1 MRLRRPEPA
10 ADFDLTGVSG
20 PVTLGRAPGNR
31 VVIDDPHVS
40 AIHGQIVRLEAGV
53 FYQDLHSTN
62 GSALERDGRRQAI
75 VAGEVPGV
83 QLRPGDRLLLGS
95 ESGPVVLE
103 VLDLEMEIPASGGE
117 EPAVTMVAQRRLAE
131 VGRLSGELERS
142 GRPLRPFL
150 ELWEALAE
158 SGSEE
163 AAGQALSDF
172 LRLAAPGFVGL
183 ALLEDGRPELTP
195 EPRLAAKDLHRLVA
209 LAPRARSDEL
219 GVWELAA
226 GRHAVALRLP
236 LAPAPV
242 AALVTGRSP
251 EMIDLDALSLGLRIF
266 AARLRQLRQLSQ
278 AEEAR
283 RRLCARSRYLSERAQ
298 PDTSLLG
305 EGPALQ
311 ALREQ
316 IRTVSPSNATVL
328 VLGPSG
334 SGKELVAREIHRQSL
349 RHAEIF
355 VAVNCGALV
364 ESLLEVELFGC
375 RKGAFTGAVRDRE
388 GLFEVAHAGT
398 LFLDEIGEMSPGLQ
412 VKLLR
417 VLESGELTP
426 VGATRPRRVDVRVV
440 AATHRDLAAEVRQGR
455 FREDLFYRL
464 NVFPVRVPPLRERR
478 EDIPLLARHFLRRF
492 SGDES
497 ADFSEEALRLLCAR
511 DYPGNVRQ
519 LSNEIQRAALLA
531 AGAGRVLPEHL
542 STGATG
548 LERACAAAGQGSLRE
563 KLMRVERVLVD
574 EALHRCAG
582 NRTAAARELGIT
594 RQALLQKLNRLKD
607 S

>member
-1 MRLRRPEPA
+1 MRLRRSDPVAEY
-10 ADFDLTGVSG
+10 DLGGVSG

-40 AIHGQIVRLEAGV
+40 AIHGQIVRLEAGF

-62 GSALERDGRRQAI
+62 GSALERDGQRLA
-75 VAGEVPGV
+75 VAAGAVPGV

-103 VLDLEMEIPASGGE
+103 VLDLELPAAGGE
-117 EPAVTMVAQRRLAE
+117 GPAATMVAQRRLAQ
-131 VGRLSGELERS
+131 VGRLSGDLERS

-150 ELWEALAE
+150 ELWEMLSE

-163 AAGQALSDF
+163 AAGQVLADF
-172 LRLAAPGFVGL
+172 LSRAAPGFVGC
-183 ALLEDGRPELTP
+183 ALLEDDRPELAP
-195 EPRLAAKDLHRLVA
+195 EPRLVAKDLHRLAA

-226 GRHAVALRLP
+226 GRQAVLLRLP

-242 AALVTGRSP
+242 AALVFGRPP
-251 EMIDLDALSLGLRIF
+251 ETPDLDTLSLGLRIF
-266 AARLRQLRQLSQ
+266 ASRLRQLRQLSQ

-283 RRLCARSRYLSERAQ
+283 RRLTARSRYLSERAE
-298 PDTSLLG
+298 PGASLLG
-305 EGPALQ
+305 ESPALQ

-398 LFLDEIGEMSPGLQ
+398 LFLDEIGEMSPALQ

-417 VLESGELTP
+417 VLETGELTP

-440 AATHRDLAAEVRQGR
+440 AATHRDLAAQVRQGR

-464 NVFPVRVPPLRERR
+464 NVFPVRVPPLSERR

-492 SGDES
+492 SEDEGI
-497 ADFSEEALRLLCAR
+497 DFSEEALRLLCAR

-519 LSNEIQRAALLA
+519 LSNEVQRAVLLA
-531 AGAGRVLPEHL
+531 AGAERILPEHL
-542 STGATG
+542 SAGAPG

-563 KLMRVERVLVD
+563 KMMRVERVLVD
-574 EALHRCAG
+574 EALKRCAG

>member
-1 MRLRRPEPA
+1 MRLRRPEPVA
-10 ADFDLTGVSG
+10 EFDLGRVIG

-75 VAGEVPGV
+75 PAGAIPGV

-103 VLDLEMEIPASGGE
+103 VLDLEIPAEGGD
-117 EPAVTMVAQRRLAE
+117 EPSVTMVAQRRLAE

-142 GRPLRPFL
+142 GHPLRQFL

-158 SGSEE
+158 SGADE
-163 AAGQALSDF
+163 AAAQTLSSF
-172 LRLAAPGFVGL
+172 LSRAVPGFVGL
-183 ALLEDGRPELTP
+183 ALLEDDRPELAP
-195 EPRLAAKDLHRLVA
+195 EPRLVAKDLHRLAA

-219 GVWELAA
+219 GVWQLSA
-226 GRHAVALRLP
+226 GRHAVLLRLP
-236 LAPAPV
+236 LVPAPV
-242 AALVTGRSP
+242 AALVFGRPP
-251 EMIDLDALSLGLRIF
+251 ETLDLDTLSLGLRIF
-266 AARLRQLRQLSQ
+266 ASRLRQLRQLTQ

-283 RRLCARSRYLSERAQ
+283 RRLTARSRYLSERAE
-298 PDTSLLG
+298 PVASLLG
-305 EGPALQ
+305 ESPALQ

-417 VLESGELTP
+417 VLETGELTP

-440 AATHRDLAAEVRQGR
+440 AATHRDLAVQVRQGR

-464 NVFPVRVPPLRERR
+464 NVFPIRVPPLSERR

-492 SGDES
+492 SGDAD

-519 LSNEIQRAALLA
+519 LSNEVQRAALLA

-542 STGATG
+542 SAGASDA
-548 LERACAAAGQGSLRE
+548 ERACAAAGRGTLRE

-574 EALHRCAG
+574 EALERCAG